1 MRRRRILES
10 RRALVRQFRLQG
22 LSIREIARRTGV
34 SRTSVHAICADL
46 EDALE
51 DRRPIGRCPTC
62 GRLVKLPCLACRVE
76 QAPRQRKELWKT
88 VFLRKAEELMD
99 LVKEL
104 SELREA
110 IRDAIEDGRITPLE
124 VFKIFRELVDV
135 FQIVLPI
142 ILGKVCAALNE
153 KKE

>member
-1 MRRRRILES
+1 
-10 RRALVRQFRLQG
+10 
-22 LSIREIARRTGV
+22 
-34 SRTSVHAICADL
+34 
-46 EDALE
+46 
-51 DRRPIGRCPTC
+51 
-62 GRLVKLPCLACRVE
+62 
-76 QAPRQRKELWKT
+76 
-88 VFLRKAEELMD
+88 MD